1 MNVEAGL
8 LDFLHI
14 EQANSAYQ
22 KQDYEAAAEKFSD
35 IDNDAAHLNQANS
48 LYKQGLY
55 EQALE
60 QYQSVKDKEL
70 LNFLPSFLFLSFLPF
85 FLLFLLFC
93 CCRFF
98 FPFFFC
104 FLSVS

>member
-70 LNFLPSFLFLSFLPF
+70 DFNRLYNMGNTYAKLEKIDEAIDS
-85 FLLFLLFC
+85 
-93 CCRFF
+93 
-98 FPFFFC
+98 
-104 FLSVS
+104 

>member
-48 LYKQGLY
+48 LYKRVIKQLAFLINFY
-55 EQALE
+55 
-60 QYQSVKDKEL
+60 L
-70 LNFLPSFLFLSFLPF
+70 LAIIVPIKSINKI
-85 FLLFLLFC
+85 
-93 CCRFF
+93 
-98 FPFFFC
+98 
-104 FLSVS
+104 